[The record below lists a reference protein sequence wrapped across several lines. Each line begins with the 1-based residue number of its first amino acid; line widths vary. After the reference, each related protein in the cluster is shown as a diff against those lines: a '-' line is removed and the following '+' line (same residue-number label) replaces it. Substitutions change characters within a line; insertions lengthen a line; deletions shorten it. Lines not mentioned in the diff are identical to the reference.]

1 MIASCVGDTTEKKTH
16 SYIELTINR
25 ALVERLAT
33 LEEGSLYSCVWLPL
47 LQCVLASIH
56 DGVRTVSW

>member
-1 MIASCVGDTTEKKTH
+1 MITSCVGDTTEKNGTP
-16 SYIELTINR
+16 YIELTINN

-47 LQCVLASIH
+47 LQCVLAKH
-56 DGVRTVSW
+56 T